1 MEGTRGSDRV
11 AQLQGTE
18 ISEADLDQLAGLSD
32 APGIDLVGWH
42 RRGIPAVD
50 GISGTFHAQP
60 ESVGGLIDQMITGGL
75 VREIQVFPF
84 GIPAI
89 TQVQVQFAS
98 GPS

>member
-11 AQLQGTE
+11 AQLQGTQ
-18 ISEADLDQLAGLSD
+18 ITEAGLDELAGLGD

-60 ESVGGLIDQMITGGL
+60 GSVGTLVDQMVAGGL
-75 VREIQVFPF
+75 VRQIQVFPF

-89 TQVQVQFAS
+89 TQVQVHFAS

>member
-11 AQLQGTE
+11 AQLQDTQ
-18 ISEADLDQLAGLSD
+18 ISQADLDQLAGLGE

-42 RRGIPAVD
+42 RRGIPAVE
-50 GISGTFHAQP
+50 GITGTFHAQP
-60 ESVGGLIDQMITGGL
+60 GSVGGLVDQMVAGGL
-75 VREIQVFPF
+75 VRQIHVFPF
-84 GIPAI
+84 GIPNV